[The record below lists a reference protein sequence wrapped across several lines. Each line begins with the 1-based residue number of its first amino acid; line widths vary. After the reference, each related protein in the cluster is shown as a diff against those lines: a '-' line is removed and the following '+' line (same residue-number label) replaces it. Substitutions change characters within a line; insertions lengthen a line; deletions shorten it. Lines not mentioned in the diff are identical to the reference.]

1 MILKLTRHSTDGE
14 VTLLEVENYD
24 AKTVND
30 IINGNV
36 KTEDNI
42 RQNTILL
49 GNNIY
54 SCIDIKAIEIVEEQ
68 TEETLESAE

>member
-30 IINGNV
+30 IINGNIT
-36 KTEDNI
+36 TEGNI

-54 SCIDIKAIEIVEEQ
+54 SCIDIKAIEVVEQ
-68 TEETLESAE
+68 TEEEIPESAE

>member
-1 MILKLTRHSTDGE
+1 MILKLTRHSTNDE
-14 VTLLEVENYD
+14 VTLLEVDDYD

-30 IINGNV
+30 IINGNIT
-36 KTEDNI
+36 TEGNI
-42 RQNTILL
+42 RLNTILL

>member
-1 MILKLTRHSTDGE
+1 MILKLTRHSTDE
-14 VTLLEVENYD
+14 VKLLEVEDYD

-54 SCIDIKAIEIVEEQ
+54 SCIDIKAIEIAEEQ
-68 TEETLESAE
+68 TEEETPESAE